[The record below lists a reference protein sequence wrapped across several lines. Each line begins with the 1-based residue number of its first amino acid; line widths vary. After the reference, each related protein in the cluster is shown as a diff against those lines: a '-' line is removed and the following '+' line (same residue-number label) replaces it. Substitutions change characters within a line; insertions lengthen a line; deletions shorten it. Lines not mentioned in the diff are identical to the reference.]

1 MKKEKSCGAVVYRQG
16 ETGVEVL
23 IIKHKNGGHWA
34 FPKGHVEKK
43 ETEPETALREIKEE
57 TGLKVE
63 LDTGFREMV
72 TYSPKPNVMK
82 DVIYFAAKAKKDSAP
97 PPARGGFRAPLGAAP
112 RGAGLGH
119 LRHRPGSPPGL
130 FAVPGAIVNI
140 THRERLPYAAAFS
153 AAWRALPDL
162 LAGRAILLPVL
173 FPGPCP

>member
-1 MKKEKSCGAVVYRQG
+1 M
-16 ETGVEVL
+16 
-23 IIKHKNGGHWA
+23 IKHKNGGHWA

-82 DVIYFAAKAKKDSAP
+82 DVIYFAAKAKKGQRP
-97 PPARGGFRAPLGAAP
+97 PPARGGFGAPLGAAP

-119 LRHRPGSPPGL
+119 LRHRPGSLQGL
-130 FAVPGAIVNI
+130 FAVPGAIVISPTGKAALCGGLFCCLGAPCLTFWRDAPFCCLFYSGALSIDMNI
-140 THRERLPYAAAFS
+140 LDKGGNHHGYF
-153 AAWRALPDL
+153 W
-162 LAGRAILLPVL
+162 
-173 FPGPCP
+173 F

>member
-23 IIKHKNGGHWA
+23 MIKHKNGGHWA

-82 DVIYFAAKAKKDSAP
+82 DVIYFAAELTGGDAKMQAKKDSARPQPEEVLELRWEP
-97 PPARGGFRAPLGAAP
+97 PQEALALVTYATDREVLQAF
-112 RGAGLGH
+112 
-119 LRHRPGSPPGL
+119 LR
-130 FAVPGAIVNI
+130 
-140 THRERLPYAAAFS
+140 Y
-153 AAWRALPDL
+153 
-162 LAGRAILLPVL
+162 LAQS
-173 FPGPCP
+173 

>member
-82 DVIYFAAKAKKDSAP
+82 DVIYFAAKAKKDSARPQPEEVLELRWEP
-97 PPARGGFRAPLGAAP
+97 PQEALALVTYATDREVLQVF
-112 RGAGLGH
+112 
-119 LRHRPGSPPGL
+119 LR
-130 FAVPGAIVNI
+130 
-140 THRERLPYAAAFS
+140 Y
-153 AAWRALPDL
+153 
-162 LAGRAILLPVL
+162 LAQS
-173 FPGPCP
+173 

>member
-23 IIKHKNGGHWA
+23 MIKHKNGGHWA

-82 DVIYFAAKAKKDSAP
+82 DVIYFAAELAGGDAKMQAEEVTDM
-97 PPARGGFRAPLGAAP
+97 RWAAP
-112 RGAGLGH
+112 DD
-119 LRHRPGSPPGL
+119 
-130 FAVPGAIVNI
+130 
-140 THRERLPYAAAFS
+140 AAALITYDNDRDVL
-153 AAWRALPDL
+153 ARYRAYK
-162 LAGRAILLPVL
+162 GV
-173 FPGPCP
+173 